1 MSLITRED
9 IIDIY
14 QKTLQRGL
22 YFIISKLN
30 PNALSRTKS
39 AFSDTAFNSSN
50 WWIVPKVKERWNQ
63 KITSNKAVIYEQY
76 VRDKYLQD
84 KSNLSML
91 SIGSGMCSHEIE
103 FAGYDSFSKVVCVDI
118 ADNLLKRAKEK
129 ADAKGL
135 NNIEFHTNDIRKADY
150 KKKEFDIIL
159 FHSSLH
165 HFSQIEN
172 LISQHITKWLKP
184 DGFLIINEYVG
195 NNRLQYDKKQ
205 LQYINKG
212 LQGIPTR
219 LRNRYKT
226 NLNKNRYYGSGYLRM
241 VLADP
246 SECVESANIIPVL
259 HKFFDIVE
267 EKPYGGNLLMSTL
280 KDISHNFVDVHDQE
294 SQHVL
299 QQLFDLED
307 DYLKEHTSD
316 FLFGIY
322 KMKAL

>member
-22 YFIISKLN
+22 HFIISKLN

-39 AFSDTAFNSSN
+39 AFNDTAFHSSN
-50 WWIVPKVKERWNQ
+50 WWIIPKVKERWNQ
-63 KITSNKAVIYEQY
+63 KITGDKAVIYEQY
-76 VRDKYLQD
+76 IRDKYLKD
-84 KSNLSML
+84 KSNLTML

-103 FAGYDSFSKVVCVDI
+103 FAGYDNFNRVVCLDI

-129 ADAKGL
+129 ADAIGL
-135 NNIEFHTNDIRKADY
+135 SNIEFHTNDIRKANYNKD
-150 KKKEFDIIL
+150 EFDVIL

-172 LISQHITKWLKP
+172 LISQQVSEWLKA
-184 DGFLIINEYVG
+184 DGLLIINEYVG
-195 NNRLQYDKKQ
+195 NNRLQYHKQ
-205 LQYINKG
+205 QIQYINKG
-212 LQGIPTR
+212 LKLIPNQ

-226 NLNKNRYYGSGYLRM
+226 NLTKNRYYGSGYLRM

-246 SECVESANIIPVL
+246 SECVESANIISVL
-259 HKFFDIVE
+259 HRYFEVVE
-267 EKPYGGNLLMSTL
+267 EKPYGGNLLMSIL
-280 KDISHNFVDVHDQE
+280 KDISHNFVDTNDQE
-294 SQHVL
+294 SQDVL
-299 QQLFDLED
+299 RLLFDLED
-307 DYLKEHTSD
+307 NFLKENTSD

-322 KMKAL
+322 KMKA

>member
-22 YFIISKLN
+22 HFIISKLN

-39 AFSDTAFNSSN
+39 AFNDTAFHSSN
-50 WWIVPKVKERWNQ
+50 WWIIPKVKERWNQ
-63 KITSNKAVIYEQY
+63 KITGDKAVIYEQY
-76 VRDKYLQD
+76 IRDKYLKD
-84 KSNLSML
+84 KSNLTML

-103 FAGYDSFSKVVCVDI
+103 FAGYDNFSRVVCLDI

-129 ADAKGL
+129 ADAIGL
-135 NNIEFHTNDIRKADY
+135 SNIEFHTNDIRKANYNKD
-150 KKKEFDIIL
+150 EFDVIL

-172 LISQHITKWLKP
+172 LISQQVSEWLKA
-184 DGFLIINEYVG
+184 DGLLIINEYVG
-195 NNRLQYDKKQ
+195 NNRLQYHKQ
-205 LQYINKG
+205 QIQYINKG
-212 LQGIPTR
+212 LKLIPNQ

-226 NLNKNRYYGSGYLRM
+226 NLTKNRYYGSGYLRM

-246 SECVESANIIPVL
+246 SECVESANIISVL
-259 HKFFDIVE
+259 HRYFEVVE
-267 EKPYGGNLLMSTL
+267 EKPYGGNLLMSIL
-280 KDISHNFVDVHDQE
+280 KDISHNFVDTNDQE
-294 SQHVL
+294 SQDVL
-299 QQLFDLED
+299 RLLFDLED
-307 DYLKEHTSD
+307 NFLKENTSD

-322 KMKAL
+322 KMKA